1 MWHVIQSLGKK
12 HQKRFSAYRFVP
24 RGGLSSPHV
33 RYVTDAD
40 LIFNNPLAG
49 CVSLEDFDALC
60 GSASEI
66 FQRIYGARVALEGEE
81 LLDEELSDLQVV
93 RQVVSKGCDV
103 VTLMG
108 LLQLRDG
115 WCVPVD
121 LSLQRGESK
130 MSKERRVDRLLG
142 NLEKLDF
149 AKVVSRIRA
158 ILPKTI
164 KACFADDWNSSGGPW
179 RFLLK
184 QIELVKQMPEGR
196 RDAYLRALSW

>member
-1 MWHVIQSLGKK
+1 MWQVIQSLGKK

-40 LIFNNPLAG
+40 LIFNNPVAG
-49 CVSLEDFDALC
+49 RVCLEDFDALC
-60 GSASEI
+60 GSAAEI
-66 FQRIYGARVALEGEE
+66 FQQIYAARVALDDEE
-81 LLDEELSDLQVV
+81 LLDEELSDLGVV
-93 RQVVSKGCDV
+93 RRVVSDGCDV
-103 VTLMG
+103 VTVTG
-108 LLQLRDG
+108 IFKLRDG
-115 WCVPVD
+115 WCLPVD
-121 LSLQRGESK
+121 LTLQRGESK

-149 AKVVSRIRA
+149 AKVISRIRA

-164 KACFADDWNSSGGPW
+164 KASFADDWNSSGGAW

-184 QIELVKQMPEGR
+184 QIELVKQMAEGTQ
-196 RDAYLRALSW
+196 DAYLRALSW